1 MNLATVIQELLAVSP
16 TFGSW
21 ARSIENGVAATGN
34 SKGRVL
40 QSFYQSVPIALST
53 PASLTIDLIP
63 GAVQAIVLGG
73 NSKLRV
79 RFDHSI
85 SFTQGAGFGFGRI
98 YIFDD
103 ATQVAL
109 SASPTI
115 TTTAASHLPGSA
127 MYESPVLPAAI
138 HNVSLRWQM
147 SDVALQASI
156 NPATQPL
163 YLLVEEISA

>member
-21 ARSIENGVAATGN
+21 ARSIENAIAAAGN

-40 QSFYQSVPIALST
+40 QSFYISVPIALST
-53 PASLTIDLIP
+53 PGSTAIDLIP
-63 GAVQAIVLGG
+63 GAAQAIVLGG

-85 SFTQGAGFGFGRI
+85 SFTQGVGFGFGQI

-109 SASPTI
+109 SASPI
-115 TTTAASHLPGSA
+115 ITAASAHLPGSA

-147 SDVALQASI
+147 SDALLQASI